1 MDREEKT
8 YDLFE
13 TEKERTVTTKNTDR
27 TQLKKFDFDDI
38 LDQAEAKART
48 GEKPETDR
56 KAAAPEK
63 PKKAD
68 LPKQT
73 EKPQAE
79 EAEDRPRRKKK
90 KTYEELDLDGNPVTG
105 TDEQKKKIYRRDRR
119 RAAGS
124 ILVGIFSWIKELAIA
139 LVIVWFV
146 ITFVAQNNR
155 VVGTSMQP
163 TVYANDMVIVNK
175 FIYRFTQPVRGDV
188 IVFPSVENGEKVFL
202 IKRIIGLPGD
212 VVDLQDGKV
221 IVNDKELVEK
231 NIAVETTPVSG
242 QVTFPVTV
250 PEGCYFVLGDNRIV
264 SKDSRYRS
272 IGMIPKSRI
281 VGKASL
287 RIWPFKNIGFIE

>member
-13 TEKERTVTTKNTDR
+13 TEKERTATTKNTDR
-27 TQLKKFDFDDI
+27 THLKKFDFDDI
-38 LDQAEAKART
+38 LDQAEAKAQT
-48 GEKPETDR
+48 VEKSQKVEKPRT
-56 KAAAPEK
+56 AARSAPAEK
-63 PKKAD
+63 TQWEEVED
-68 LPKQT
+68 
-73 EKPQAE
+73 KP
-79 EAEDRPRRKKK
+79 RKKK
-90 KTYEELDLDGNPVTG
+90 KKAYEELDLDGNPVTG
-105 TDEQKKKIYRRDRR
+105 TEEQKKKIYRRDRR

-124 ILVGIFSWIKELAIA
+124 LLAGIFSWIKELAIA

-155 VVGTSMQP
+155 VIGTSMQP

-175 FIYRFTQPVRGDV
+175 FIYRFTAPVRGDV

-231 NIAVETTPVSG
+231 YIAVETTPVSG

-272 IGMIPKSRI
+272 IGMIP
-281 VGKASL
+281 
-287 RIWPFKNIGFIE
+287 

>member
-13 TEKERTVTTKNTDR
+13 TEKERTVTTKTNNHS
-27 TQLKKFDFDDI
+27 QLKKFDFDDI
-38 LDQAEAKART
+38 LDQAEATAHTQKV
-48 GEKPETDR
+48 
-56 KAAAPEK
+56 PEK
-63 PKKAD
+63 PVKAAGRAKEEPEEKK
-68 LPKQT
+68 
-73 EKPQAE
+73 
-79 EAEDRPRRKKK
+79 RSKKK
-90 KTYEELDLDGNPVTG
+90 KSDYVELDLDGNPVTG
-105 TDEQKKKIYRRDRR
+105 TDEQKEKIYRRDRR
-119 RAAGS
+119 RAVGS
-124 ILVGIFSWIKELAIA
+124 VLLGILGWIKELAIA

-146 ITFVAQNNR
+146 ITFVAQNNK

-175 FIYRFTQPVRGDV
+175 FIYRFTAPVRGDV

-212 VVDLQDGKV
+212 VIDLRDGKV
-221 IVNDKELVEK
+221 FVNDIELVEK
-231 NIAVETTPVSG
+231 YIVVETTPISG
-242 QVTFPVTV
+242 QVSFPVTV
-250 PEGCYFVLGDNRIV
+250 PDDCYFVLGDNRIV

-272 IGMIPKSRI
+272 IGMVPKSRI